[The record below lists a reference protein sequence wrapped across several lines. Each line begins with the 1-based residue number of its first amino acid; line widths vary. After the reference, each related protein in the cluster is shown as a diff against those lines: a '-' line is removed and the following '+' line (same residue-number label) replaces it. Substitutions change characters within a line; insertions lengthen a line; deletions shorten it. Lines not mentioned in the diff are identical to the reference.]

1 MVHIASILEALIMR
15 AIYLSLFPFAII
27 SHFFIAKAYVF
38 KILHQYTYDYLLIF
52 YISLMFFSF
61 VFFLRRTLLLEIA
74 VYIIAPY
81 ISSVIS
87 FLYTSIKISPQFI
100 MNNLLD
106 SIAIGLSLP
115 YIALY
120 AWLVSMILITGRA
133 LLFHINKTTK

>member
-52 YISLMFFSF
+52 YISLMLFSFLFFS
-61 VFFLRRTLLLEIA
+61 RRTFLLEIA
-74 VYIIAPY
+74 AYIISPY
-81 ISSVIS
+81 ISSAIS
-87 FLYTSIKISPQFI
+87 FIYISMQTSPQFI

-120 AWLVSMILITGRA
+120 AWLLSMILITGRV
-133 LLFHINKTTK
+133 LLFYINKITK